1 MLDIFI
7 YLSPGIFLYLA
18 CTCMQLNATLASC
31 SFTCTAGS
39 LLSQGMTHCLLV
51 MEFHRFLP
59 QCRLSVRGLC
69 NVGGAEGMFRLGLAL
84 LQRTSR
90 GAAAACPT
98 FGVFLQNDGGLTT
111 TLYSLATI
119 LYATTSICQVRK
131 LALRHRET
139 DR

>member
-69 NVGGAEGMFRLGLAL
+69 NVGGDVPPRPRLTATNISGSSCCLSDFWRLLAERWRTYDNSILTRNYPLCYHFYLSGPKTGIKT
-84 LQRTSR
+84 QR
-90 GAAAACPT
+90 
-98 FGVFLQNDGGLTT
+98 
-111 TLYSLATI
+111 
-119 LYATTSICQVRK
+119 
-131 LALRHRET
+131 